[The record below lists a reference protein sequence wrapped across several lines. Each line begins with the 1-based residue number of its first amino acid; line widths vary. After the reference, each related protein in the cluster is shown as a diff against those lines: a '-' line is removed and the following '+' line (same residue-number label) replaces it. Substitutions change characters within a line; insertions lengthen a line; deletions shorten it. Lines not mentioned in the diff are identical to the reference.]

1 MKLKQLASK
10 PQLIRVA
17 LDDEDTL
24 KEYGEEL
31 EFYVWDKQPL
41 AKFIK
46 FANVSAESENFP
58 ELIDFCAELILD
70 EDAKPV
76 MAEGE
81 VLPAAVMVRCINKV
95 VEQLGK

>member
-1 MKLKQLASK
+1 MQLKKLASK
-10 PQLIRVA
+10 PQLIRVV

-24 KEYGEEL
+24 KDYNEEL

-46 FANVSAESENFP
+46 FANVSAESDNFP

-70 EDAKPV
+70 EAGKPV
-76 MAEGE
+76 MDEGE

-95 VEQLGK
+95 VQQLGK